1 MSSNSSQNISQ
12 HKRRKTLLHFLSIMI
27 SVQVFIFAGVSIPY
41 LMNEYQGFLN
51 FIILFLVV
59 TVMAFV

>member
-12 HKRRKTLLHFLSIMI
+12 HKGRKTLLHILPIMI
-27 SVQVFIFAGVSIPY
+27 SVQVFFFAGVSIPY
-41 LMNEYQGFLN
+41 LMNEYQGFLK

-59 TVMAFV
+59 TVTAIV